1 MHTSASLPQ
10 SHRPDH
16 CALDSHRECVSLL
29 PRVCELLAASGS
41 CLPDDTSLEKLLDWF
56 TQLSQNGTSLHENF
70 PCLLEFIST
79 VTHNTASD
87 PAVICFMIKL
97 TGVMASTVEGFQIL
111 QERLTVDE
119 VFKVQRWQGAGLWED
134 PSVRSGWI
142 HGLRNM
148 MQHPGALSFF
158 IQSEMMGHL
167 FLLQTDSSLFVAS
180 SANQLLA
187 HILLFYQPESPLTD
201 SKDHSYKETHLKQN
215 DSEPSSLLISTSY
228 NTVVMSTCDYLKQSL
243 LPKEQKQL
251 QQSARLLRL
260 ITQIL
265 SQAGAPLWDKV
276 SEAVSGP
283 LKDLV
288 TTENSQLTVPL
299 MEVILAA
306 NCSSSPGGQSASGL
320 LCAML
325 EVRDPTERIRAAAAL
340 LHKGLCDPVH
350 TSKAVK
356 ILLLPLDILTG
367 HSVLCSDAVG
377 EIKEE
382 LQINKSSCTSL
393 ICMCVANLHQITLL
407 PANLL
412 PCPPAGIVS
421 TLVSLLHMS
430 LDATDWPGC
439 VEVIKYI
446 FENGKFQKCALDAL
460 IAVSQCSGARDKV
473 IEVFTVVLLYLDHP
487 HCEPIVLHKCY
498 QAVLKWTSV
507 CTDLSWMSYQLRQDL
522 LRVVQ
527 KRVCDL
533 RWEVRDSTVEF
544 LGQQAA
550 LAPSSSIPSQSLLLL
565 DECSTLPL
573 LREALQDQ
581 ENYVRASAVS
591 ALAQA
596 LQRGWSQGA
605 VESTE
610 QTDIVTKL
618 LSILCEDTE
627 GFSRRAVVQYFIS
640 WFSSSS
646 SSPSLLM
653 SSIPS
658 ILSHGSSDLD
668 WEVKVHTLEL
678 ATLLMDSTLAGHL
691 TQPWHPYAAAIS
703 QPTYNFSSQNSE
715 TNVEDSLSKLV
726 EQGVIS
732 TLFSGFY
739 DCDRPVGLKACQ
751 LLISLQET
759 LKKSECTVKCSLPS
773 WGWGQE
779 IRALMGNLNG
789 SDLVNV
795 QEVLRCLNLEQR
807 LCVLSQSSDHV
818 QNSPLSLLQ
827 DILTARDVHS
837 HAVQQR
843 DRRS

>member
-111 QERLTVDE
+111 QVLERLTVDE

-265 SQAGAPLWDKV
+265 SQA
-276 SEAVSGP
+276 
-283 LKDLV
+283 
-288 TTENSQLTVPL
+288 
-299 MEVILAA
+299 
-306 NCSSSPGGQSASGL
+306 
-320 LCAML
+320 
-325 EVRDPTERIRAAAAL
+325 
-340 LHKGLCDPVH
+340 
-350 TSKAVK
+350 
-356 ILLLPLDILTG
+356 
-367 HSVLCSDAVG
+367 
-377 EIKEE
+377 
-382 LQINKSSCTSL
+382 
-393 ICMCVANLHQITLL
+393 
-407 PANLL
+407 
-412 PCPPAGIVS
+412 
-421 TLVSLLHMS
+421 
-430 LDATDWPGC
+430 
-439 VEVIKYI
+439 
-446 FENGKFQKCALDAL
+446 
-460 IAVSQCSGARDKV
+460 
-473 IEVFTVVLLYLDHP
+473 
-487 HCEPIVLHKCY
+487 
-498 QAVLKWTSV
+498 
-507 CTDLSWMSYQLRQDL
+507 DL

-596 LQRGWSQGA
+596 LQRGWSQG
-605 VESTE
+605 
-610 QTDIVTKL
+610 TDIVTKL

-691 TQPWHPYAAAIS
+691 TQPWHPYAAIS

-715 TNVEDSLSKLV
+715 TNVEDSLSKLI

-789 SDLVNV
+789 SDL
-795 QEVLRCLNLEQR
+795 QR

-837 HAVQQR
+837 HAGTAEGQEIIV
-843 DRRS
+843 DCY

>member
-201 SKDHSYKETHLKQN
+201 
-215 DSEPSSLLISTSY
+215 I
-228 NTVVMSTCDYLKQSL
+228 VMSTCDYLKQSL

-306 NCSSSPGGQSASGL
+306 NWY
-320 LCAML
+320 
-325 EVRDPTERIRAAAAL
+325 VN
-340 LHKGLCDPVH
+340 
-350 TSKAVK
+350 K
-356 ILLLPLDILTG
+356 I
-367 HSVLCSDAVG
+367 
-377 EIKEE
+377 
-382 LQINKSSCTSL
+382 Q
-393 ICMCVANLHQITLL
+393 
-407 PANLL
+407 
-412 PCPPAGIVS
+412 
-421 TLVSLLHMS
+421 
-430 LDATDWPGC
+430 
-439 VEVIKYI
+439 
-446 FENGKFQKCALDAL
+446 
-460 IAVSQCSGARDKV
+460 
-473 IEVFTVVLLYLDHP
+473 
-487 HCEPIVLHKCY
+487 VLHKCY

-591 ALAQA
+591 K
-596 LQRGWSQGA
+596 LQEFFQLGSW
-605 VESTE
+605 V
-610 QTDIVTKL
+610 TDIVTKL

-691 TQPWHPYAAAIS
+691 TQPWHPYAAIS

-715 TNVEDSLSKLV
+715 TNVEDSLSKLI

-837 HAVQQR
+837 HAGTAEGQEIIV
-843 DRRS
+843 DCY

>member
-1 MHTSASLPQ
+1 M
-10 SHRPDH
+10 DGVVDG
-16 CALDSHRECVSLL
+16 CHRECVSLL

-41 CLPDDTSLEKLLDWF
+41 CLPDDTSLEKLLDCRF
-56 TQLSQNGTSLHENF
+56 TILCLIHSLHTQLCTSLHENF

-306 NCSSSPGGQSASGL
+306 NWY
-320 LCAML
+320 
-325 EVRDPTERIRAAAAL
+325 VN
-340 LHKGLCDPVH
+340 
-350 TSKAVK
+350 K
-356 ILLLPLDILTG
+356 IQVPYKIDYSYQT
-367 HSVLCSDAVG
+367 
-377 EIKEE
+377 
-382 LQINKSSCTSL
+382 
-393 ICMCVANLHQITLL
+393 
-407 PANLL
+407 
-412 PCPPAGIVS
+412 
-421 TLVSLLHMS
+421 
-430 LDATDWPGC
+430 
-439 VEVIKYI
+439 
-446 FENGKFQKCALDAL
+446 
-460 IAVSQCSGARDKV
+460 
-473 IEVFTVVLLYLDHP
+473 
-487 HCEPIVLHKCY
+487 VLHKCY

-605 VESTE
+605 
-610 QTDIVTKL
+610 TDIVTKL

-691 TQPWHPYAAAIS
+691 TQPWHPYAAIS

-715 TNVEDSLSKLV
+715 TNVEDSLSKLI

-837 HAVQQR
+837 HAGTAEGQEIIV
-843 DRRS
+843 DCY